1 MITIQNGRGFR
12 GAAALPFKASPNV
25 GGKLVPEYIVLHD
38 TASGLNDSSPIS
50 WLTDPISKV
59 SAHVVIGRDGK
70 ITQLVPFNVKAWH
83 AGQSIWAGRP
93 LLNGFSIGIEIVNPG
108 KLQVASPGVYKG
120 VGTYDTNKDPSLVV
134 KRAKTAAHGDGF
146 WLAYTDA
153 QVAAVHD
160 LCEGLCRSY
169 GIKEI
174 VTHWLISPGRKVDTN
189 PLFPLEQL
197 RRDLA
202 PLLRFTKPVT
212 FAEITDDA
220 PAPAEGDE
228 SAGGGDELAPVTP
241 GTDYAAPIGTR
252 DTDESIGAVP
262 FLQRMWRSRIV
273 QGAIGTVTSAGAGA
287 LAFLSDWRVM
297 GILCLTGVVG
307 FALWIVYRR
316 SLVQ

>member
-1 MITIQNGRGFR
+1 MIAIQNGRGYR
-12 GAAALPFKASPNV
+12 SGVPLPFKASPNI

-38 TASGLNDSSPIS
+38 TASGLNDSGPIS

-108 KLQVASPGVYKG
+108 KLQVVSPGVYKG

-160 LCEGLCRSY
+160 LCEGLCKSY

-197 RRDLA
+197 RRDLS

-212 FAEITDDA
+212 FAEIADDA

-252 DTDESIGAVP
+252 DTDESAGGVP
-262 FLQRMWRSRIV
+262 ALWRLAKSRIT
-273 QGAIGTVTSAGAGA
+273 QATAGMGLTSVVG
-287 LAFLSDWRVM
+287 LLSDWRSLAV
-297 GILCLTGVVG
+297 ICA
-307 FALWIVYRR
+307 FIVIACCGYIIYRR